1 MPSDPW
7 FGAIAYS
14 VLPARRVGITLAL
27 GTALL
32 LGTLVLGSEFF
43 LQRTQQ
49 TALRAA
55 DTTLQNSALVV
66 ANTINRQLL
75 QVDGA
80 LVSLPALFA
89 AGGDQKGEIDPQLA
103 QRLLRAFNF
112 ETFSFRDLMLVSPD
126 GKLWAA
132 ARPRPRNQ
140 PLPLT
145 PADAKLPSHPGA
157 VAVEGPIYNPS
168 TGDWSCTSR
177 GPSACP
183 GSAGCR
189 RSRRCRYRPLWLCSH
204 L

>member
-1 MPSDPW
+1 MPADPW
-7 FGAIAYS
+7 YGATVHS
-14 VLPARRVGITLAL
+14 VLPARRISIALAL

-32 LGTLVLGSEFF
+32 LGTLVLGCVFF

-49 TALRAA
+49 TALRTAE
-55 DTTLQNSALVV
+55 TTLQNSALVV

-89 AGGDQKGEIDPQLA
+89 AVGDQKGEIDPQLA

-112 ETFSFRDLMLVSPD
+112 ETFSFRDLMLARPD
-126 GKLWAA
+126 GSLWAA

-145 PADAKLPSHPGA
+145 PPDAKSSPHPGA

-168 TGDWSCTSR
+168 TGDWSWYLT
-177 GPSACP
+177 
-183 GSAGCR
+183 
-189 RSRRCRYRPLWLCSH
+189 RPINLSGVGRLQ
-204 L
+204 